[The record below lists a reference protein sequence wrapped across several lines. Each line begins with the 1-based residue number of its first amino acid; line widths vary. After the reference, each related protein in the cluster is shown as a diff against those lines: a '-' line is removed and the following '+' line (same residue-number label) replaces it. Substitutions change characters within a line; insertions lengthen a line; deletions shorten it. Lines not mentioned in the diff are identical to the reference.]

1 MGYQKAVVKYLQTW
15 IQTLTPIIFKTTTR
29 GMDKGKLFFFIAQQN
44 EVILK
49 RHDTVNLCYICD
61 RLSCGEGFI

>member
-15 IQTLTPIIFKTTTR
+15 IQTLTQYIQINYWHEEWLKVSC
-29 GMDKGKLFFFIAQQN
+29 FIAQQN

-49 RHDTVNLCYICD
+49 KARY
-61 RLSCGEGFI
+61 S